1 MDKIWWGQVTNAV
14 QFIRKIVESVLNEK
28 HLAVELPRDLP
39 WYDTMRDFA
48 EEAIRN
54 RSSERNLESLQD
66 SGQEPGKCVFEAFCN
81 REKQSEYRPAVGY
94 ADFLAKCDDIVL
106 NHRIVWVSDLAKQ
119 NYSAWLEFVS
129 AYAAACKKER
139 RAGGIFILELRE
151 QMGLSAKKGV
161 HMLSFQKEIGHYDSI
176 VFNML
181 AASSIKKSA
190 ISKEYLVE
198 LVSNIA
204 GLDMELAAQCI
215 RKYREFLNAP
225 YIILQKIAEQGC
237 RSNGETFENQFRE
250 EEVKKQIWKAQIK
263 IIFPLIEEFRGHFV
277 DKYKEQIKRQLP
289 IPYAYGEEFTEAD
302 EVEVGTL
309 YFMACNEKLHIST
322 EDYHKLKM
330 FREARNRL
338 AHLCILSDQEME
350 DIFSVF

>member
-28 HLAVELPRDLP
+28 HLAVELPRDIP
-39 WYDTMRDFA
+39 WYDTMRELTED
-48 EEAIRN
+48 AIRR
-54 RSSERNLESLQD
+54 RSSDRNLVSLQD
-66 SGQEPGKCVFEAFCN
+66 SGQEPGKCVFEAFCD

-94 ADFLAKCDDIVL
+94 ADFLAKCGDIVL

-119 NYSAWLEFVS
+119 NYSAWIEFVS

-151 QMGLSAKKGV
+151 QMALSAKKGV
-161 HMLSFQKEIGHYDSI
+161 HMLSFQKEISHYDSI

-204 GLDMELAAQCI
+204 GRDMELAAQCI
-215 RKYREFLNAP
+215 RKYREFLNEP
-225 YIILQKIAEQGC
+225 YVILQRITEQGC
-237 RSNGETFENQFRE
+237 RSNGESFENQFRE

-277 DKYKEQIKRQLP
+277 DKYKEQIGRQLP

-309 YFMACNEKLHIST
+309 YFMACNEKLHISS